1 MPKAL
6 QQSLINNV
14 DDSMPIDEVT
24 VNAFS
29 TFSKLFPTAGYDVSG
44 LKVGD
49 IQDKDVQPERGVVDS
64 KGFEYAWSGIIGMVR
79 VLMKLGKTALT
90 PRTGEL

>member
-14 DDSMPIDEVT
+14 DDSKPMDEVT

-29 TFSKLFPTAGYDVSG
+29 TFSKLFPNAGYDASD

-49 IQDKDVQPERGVVDS
+49 IPDKDAEPDRGVVDS
-64 KGFEYAWSGIIGMVR
+64 KGFEYAWSGIIGIVR
-79 VLMKLGKTALT
+79 IRMS
-90 PRTGEL
+90 

>member
-14 DDSMPIDEVT
+14 DDSKPMDDVT

-29 TFSKLFPTAGYDVSG
+29 TFSKLFPDAGYNPSG
-44 LKVGD
+44 LRVGS
-49 IQDKDVQPERGVVDS
+49 IPDKDVEGHASDTDTQ
-64 KGFEYAWSGIIGMVR
+64 GFEYAWSGIIGMVSLR
-79 VLMKLGKTALT
+79 TCRKRLDPELT
-90 PRTGEL
+90 L